1 MGHSE
6 LRLGKLKLKY
16 TGASPWKIL
25 ALQTVNGFN
34 IVLTIVVVQMVR
46 LARRKTLVAEACGK
60 PIRPI
65 SKYCKFFLHMIFLKF
80 K

>member
-6 LRLGKLKLKY
+6 LRLVKLKLEY
-16 TGASPWKIL
+16 IGGSPWKIL

-34 IVLTIVVVQMVR
+34 IVLTIVVAQMFR
-46 LARRKTLVAEACGK
+46 LARRKTLFAEACGK